1 MTAIKELKMFYAER
15 RFGEVEGLLRQE
27 HALLPETKVLFGE
40 GDSDSVTALLQVV
53 GRVGFDYPDE
63 ALPLADTIISLMDD
77 TDPFVRMDAAQAF
90 ATLFAQNRE
99 CAVKGMPTLHG
110 LLDDANPLVR
120 GDAAQAI
127 GNIGFYYPDLVER
140 EAGRLLLI
148 LDEGD
153 DDDEREAVAHALG
166 KIGATNPELLKEI
179 FPRLVR
185 ALEKTREASCG
196 GILLAFGT
204 AGLHYPDLVRKYI
217 PKLIEYLQAANE
229 DTVRY
234 AVLAIGNIAASHP
247 ELVAEAAPH
256 LERVGES
263 SDPDLRV
270 NARMALS
277 ILKPGS

>member
-1 MTAIKELKMFYAER
+1 MKPSEELQALYAR
-15 RFGEVEGLLRQE
+15 RKLGEVEALLRRE
-27 HALLPETKVLFGE
+27 PSLLKETLALFSE
-40 GDSDSVTALLQVV
+40 GDGDAVTALLQVV

-63 ALPLADTIISLMDD
+63 ALPLSEGIVALMGDD
-77 TDPFVRMDAAQAF
+77 DPFVRMDAAQAF
-90 ATLFAQNRE
+90 ATLFAQNRS
-99 CAVKGMPTLHG
+99 CAVKGMPVLHG
-110 LLDDANPLVR
+110 LLDDESSLVR

-127 GNIGFYYPDLVER
+127 GNIGFYFPDLVEE
-140 EAGRLLLI
+140 EARRLLFI
-148 LDEGD
+148 LDTGD
-153 DDDEREAVAHALG
+153 DDDEREAVAHSLG

-204 AGLHYPDLVRKYI
+204 VGLHYPELVKKYI
-217 PKLIEYLQAANE
+217 PKLMDYLQSENE

-234 AVLAIGNIAASHP
+234 AVLAIGNIASSNP
-247 ELVAEAAPH
+247 ELVKDAVPL
-256 LERVGES
+256 LERVAKM

-277 ILKPGS
+277 MLKPGS